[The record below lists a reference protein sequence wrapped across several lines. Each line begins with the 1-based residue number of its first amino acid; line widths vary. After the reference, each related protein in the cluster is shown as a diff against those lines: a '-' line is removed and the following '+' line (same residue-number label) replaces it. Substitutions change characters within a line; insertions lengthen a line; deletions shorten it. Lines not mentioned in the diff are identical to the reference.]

1 MMASEDLSKPIEIQA
16 TYIVPD
22 ILPTNFSETYRR
34 IVLSGADD
42 MAKVAGRANQ
52 AGAEAFD
59 AQKRND
65 EQDVVLEDHEERLG
79 KAETKIETHEKR
91 LNNHELRI
99 TSAEEK
105 IIEHEIRLND
115 IDAKVENH
123 EQRITTAESDIDY
136 LTEKT
141 AEIDADYVSLS
152 KLTKQTLE
160 SPIDVSTSY
169 SVNGTKVVG
178 TRVTGFTSATGTS
191 LKGSFNANQSY
202 SFSADYTRSEMQN
215 LANGLIEARRRI
227 KALEDALRSHGLID

>member
-1 MMASEDLSKPIEIQA
+1 MASEDLSKPIEIQA

-42 MAKVAGRANQ
+42 MAKVAGRANE

-79 KAETKIETHEKR
+79 EAEQTIVEHGIK
-91 LNNHELRI
+91 LANHEERI
-99 TSAEEK
+99 TKTEEDLSKLEVRVLNVEQDVDGLK
-105 IIEHEIRLND
+105 IKIQDLDGQISEI
-115 IDAKVENH
+115 KV
-123 EQRITTAESDIDY
+123 
-136 LTEKT
+136 
-141 AEIDADYVSLS
+141 DYVSLS
-152 KLTKQTLE
+152 KTEKQKLL

>member
-1 MMASEDLSKPIEIQA
+1 MANKNLSNPIEIQA
-16 TYIVPD
+16 SYIVPD

-42 MAKVAGRANQ
+42 MAKVAGRANE

-59 AQKRND
+59 AQSRND
-65 EQDVVLEDHEERLG
+65 EQDIVLDDHEERLG
-79 KAETKIETHEKR
+79 DAEQTIILHGNQ
-91 LNNHELRI
+91 LANHESRI
-99 TSAEEK
+99 TKTEDDLSKLEV
-105 IIEHEIRLND
+105 RVLNVEQD
-115 IDAKVENH
+115 IDGLKIKIQDLDGQISEIKV
-123 EQRITTAESDIDY
+123 
-136 LTEKT
+136 
-141 AEIDADYVSLS
+141 DYVSLS
-152 KLTKQTLE
+152 KTEKQKLL

-202 SFSADYTRSEMQN
+202 SFSADYTRSEMQA
-215 LANGLIEARRRI
+215 LASGVVEARQRI

>member
-1 MMASEDLSKPIEIQA
+1 MANKNLSNPIEIQA
-16 TYIVPD
+16 SYIVPN
-22 ILPTNFSETYRR
+22 ILPDNFSETYRR

-42 MAKVAGRANQ
+42 MAKVAGRANE

-79 KAETKIETHEKR
+79 EAEQTIVEHGIQ
-91 LNNHELRI
+91 LANHEERI
-99 TSAEEK
+99 TKTEEDLSKLEVRVLNVEQDVDGLK
-105 IIEHEIRLND
+105 IKIQDLDGQISEI
-115 IDAKVENH
+115 KV
-123 EQRITTAESDIDY
+123 
-136 LTEKT
+136 
-141 AEIDADYVSLS
+141 DYVSLS
-152 KLTKQTLE
+152 KTEKQKLL

-178 TRVTGFTSATGTS
+178 TRVTGFTSATGTA

-202 SFSADYTRSEMQN
+202 SFSADYTRSEMQT
-215 LANGLIEARRRI
+215 LANGLIEARQRI

>member
-1 MMASEDLSKPIEIQA
+1 MANENLSKPIEIQSA
-16 TYIVPD
+16 YIVPD
-22 ILPTNFSETYRR
+22 ILPNNFSETYRR

-42 MAKVAGRANQ
+42 MAKVAGRANE

-59 AQKRND
+59 AQSRND
-65 EQDVVLEDHEERLG
+65 EQDIVLADHEERIG
-79 KAETKIETHEKR
+79 KAETKIEIHEQR
-91 LNNHELRI
+91 LNDHELRI

-115 IDAKVENH
+115 IDVKVENH

-152 KLTKQTLE
+152 KLTKQALK
-160 SPIDVSTSY
+160 SPIDVSASY

-178 TRVTGFTSATGTS
+178 TRVTGFTSATGTA
-191 LKGSFNANQSY
+191 LKGSFNANQPY
-202 SFSADYTRSEMQN
+202 SFSADYTRSEIQT
-215 LANGLIEARRRI
+215 LANGLIEARQRI

>member
-42 MAKVAGRANQ
+42 MAKVAGRANE

-59 AQKRND
+59 AKVRND
-65 EQDVVLEDHEERLG
+65 EQDIVLEDHEERLG
-79 KAETKIETHEKR
+79 EAEQTIVEHGVK
-91 LNNHELRI
+91 LANHEERI
-99 TSAEEK
+99 TKTEEDLSKLEVRVLNVEQDVDGLK
-105 IIEHEIRLND
+105 IKIQDLDGKISEI
-115 IDAKVENH
+115 KV
-123 EQRITTAESDIDY
+123 
-136 LTEKT
+136 
-141 AEIDADYVSLS
+141 DYVSLS
-152 KLTKQTLE
+152 KTEKQKLL

-178 TRVTGFTSATGTS
+178 TRVTGFTSATGTA

-202 SFSADYTRSEMQN
+202 SFSADYTRSEMQT
-215 LANGLIEARRRI
+215 LASGLIEARQRI

>member
-1 MMASEDLSKPIEIQA
+1 MANKNLSNPIEIQA
-16 TYIVPD
+16 SYIVPN
-22 ILPTNFSETYRR
+22 ILPDSFSETYRR

-42 MAKVAGRANQ
+42 MVKVAGRANE

-65 EQDVVLEDHEERLG
+65 EQDIILDDHEERLG
-79 KAETKIETHEKR
+79 DAEQTIILHGNQ
-91 LNNHELRI
+91 LANHESRI
-99 TSAEEK
+99 TKTEDDLSKLEV
-105 IIEHEIRLND
+105 RVLNVEQD
-115 IDAKVENH
+115 IDGLKIKIQDLDGQISEIKV
-123 EQRITTAESDIDY
+123 
-136 LTEKT
+136 
-141 AEIDADYVSLS
+141 DYVSLS
-152 KLTKQTLE
+152 KTEKQKLL

-202 SFSADYTRSEMQN
+202 SFSADYTRSEMQA
-215 LANGLIEARRRI
+215 LASGVVEARQRI

>member
-1 MMASEDLSKPIEIQA
+1 MANENLSTPIEIQA
-16 TYIVPD
+16 SYIVPN
-22 ILPTNFSETYRR
+22 ILPDNFSETYRR

-42 MAKVAGRANQ
+42 MAKVAGRANE

-65 EQDVVLEDHEERLG
+65 EQDIILDDHEERLG
-79 KAETKIETHEKR
+79 DAEQTIILHGNQ
-91 LNNHELRI
+91 LANHESRI
-99 TSAEEK
+99 TKTEDDLSKLEV
-105 IIEHEIRLND
+105 RVLNVEQD
-115 IDAKVENH
+115 IDGLKIKIQDLDGQISEIKV
-123 EQRITTAESDIDY
+123 
-136 LTEKT
+136 
-141 AEIDADYVSLS
+141 DYVSLS
-152 KLTKQTLE
+152 KTEKQKLL

-202 SFSADYTRSEMQN
+202 SFSADYTRSEIQT
-215 LANGLIEARRRI
+215 LANGLVEARQRI

>member
-1 MMASEDLSKPIEIQA
+1 MANKNLSNPIEIQA
-16 TYIVPD
+16 SYIVPN
-22 ILPTNFSETYRR
+22 ILPDNFSETYRR

-42 MAKVAGRANQ
+42 MVKVAGRANE

-65 EQDVVLEDHEERLG
+65 EQDIILDDHEERLG
-79 KAETKIETHEKR
+79 DAEQTIILHGNQ
-91 LNNHELRI
+91 LANHESRI
-99 TSAEEK
+99 TKTEDDLSKLEV
-105 IIEHEIRLND
+105 RVLNVEQD
-115 IDAKVENH
+115 IDGLKIKV
-123 EQRITTAESDIDY
+123 QDLDGQIS
-136 LTEKT
+136 
-141 AEIDADYVSLS
+141 EIKVDYVSLS
-152 KLTKQTLE
+152 KTEKQKLL

-202 SFSADYTRSEMQN
+202 SFSADYTRSEMQT
-215 LANGLIEARRRI
+215 LASGVVEARQRI

>member
-1 MMASEDLSKPIEIQA
+1 MANENLSNPIEIQA
-16 TYIVPD
+16 SYIVPN
-22 ILPTNFSETYRR
+22 ILPDNFSETYRR

-42 MAKVAGRANQ
+42 MAKVAGRANE

-79 KAETKIETHEKR
+79 EAEQTIVEHGVK
-91 LNNHELRI
+91 LANHEERI
-99 TSAEEK
+99 TKTEEDLSK
-105 IIEHEIRLND
+105 LEVRVLNVEQD
-115 IDAKVENH
+115 IDGLKIKIQDLDGRISEIKV
-123 EQRITTAESDIDY
+123 
-136 LTEKT
+136 
-141 AEIDADYVSLS
+141 DYVSLS
-152 KLTKQTLE
+152 KTEKQKLL

-178 TRVTGFTSATGTS
+178 SRVTGFTSATGTS

-202 SFSADYTRSEMQN
+202 SFSADYTRSEIQT
-215 LANGLIEARRRI
+215 LANGLVEARQRI

>member
-1 MMASEDLSKPIEIQA
+1 MANKNLSNPIEIQA
-16 TYIVPD
+16 SYIVPN
-22 ILPTNFSETYRR
+22 ILPDNFSETYRR

-42 MAKVAGRANQ
+42 MVKVAGRANE

-65 EQDVVLEDHEERLG
+65 EQDIILDDHEERLG
-79 KAETKIETHEKR
+79 DAEQTIILHGNQ
-91 LNNHELRI
+91 LANHESRI
-99 TSAEEK
+99 TKTEDDLSKLEV
-105 IIEHEIRLND
+105 RVLNVEQD
-115 IDAKVENH
+115 IDGLKIKIQDLDGQISEIKV
-123 EQRITTAESDIDY
+123 
-136 LTEKT
+136 
-141 AEIDADYVSLS
+141 DYVSLS
-152 KLTKQTLE
+152 KTEKQKLL

-202 SFSADYTRSEMQN
+202 SFSADYTRSEMQT
-215 LANGLIEARRRI
+215 LASGVVEARQRI